1 MKRRNLLG
9 LLSVIPFAGPALSS
23 TAEPADEWESD
34 VCVIGAGL
42 AGITAAI
49 AAKTAGAA
57 NVCVLEKESLLE
69 GHSTISTGYFSAVRH
84 MPGHDA
90 EYRAA
95 VDSMIA
101 DMEKTGER
109 AQEPRTHPD
118 PRREFRGSV

>member
-69 GHSTISTGYFSAVRH
+69 GHSTISATSARC
-84 MPGHDA
+84 A
-90 EYRAA
+90 ICRATTRSTA
-95 VDSMIA
+95 
-101 DMEKTGER
+101 
-109 AQEPRTHPD
+109 
-118 PRREFRGSV
+118 RRSTP